1 MATKQTVPTT
11 RKSKVRDGSTPLV
24 MVTAYDAPTARIV
37 DAAGVDLL
45 LVGDTLAM
53 VVLGYED
60 TRTVTTEQMA
70 HHIGAVARTNPNGL
84 IVGDMPWMSYHLS
97 TVDAVKNAATLVRAG
112 AEVVKLEGGQKRL
125 PVIEAILDAE
135 IPVMGHLGLT
145 PQSSLAMG
153 GFRLQAKTAE
163 AAKDLI
169 QEAKKLEAAGCS
181 SIVLEGVP
189 SIVGRQVTEAVSIP
203 IIGIGAG
210 PDTDGQV
217 LVFHDLVGLE
227 TRLSPKFVRRYG
239 TSFEDQV
246 KSVQAFAADV
256 RSSDY
261 PNEQESYAGPGALT
275 EQLGQ
280 P

>member
-1 MATKQTVPTT
+1 MPTT
-11 RKSKVRDGSTPLV
+11 HTVTSIQSSKVRDGSKPLV
-24 MVTAYDAPTARIV
+24 MVTAYDAPTARVV
-37 DAAGVDLL
+37 DDAQVDII

-60 TRTVTTEQMA
+60 TRSVTIEQMQ
-70 HHIGAVARTNPNGL
+70 HHVGAVARTKPDAL

-97 TVDAVKNAATLVRAG
+97 TLDAVKNAAGLIRSG
-112 AEVVKLEGGQKRL
+112 AQVVKLEGGRTRIPTISAL
-125 PVIEAILDAE
+125 LDAE

-145 PQSSLAMG
+145 PQSSLKMG
-153 GFRLQAKTAE
+153 GFRVQAKTAE
-163 AAKDLI
+163 QARDLVQQAK
-169 QEAKKLEAAGCS
+169 ELEAAGCC

-189 SIVGRQVTEAVSIP
+189 SVVGRQVTEATSIP

-227 TRLSPKFVRRYG
+227 TGRLPKFVRRYG
-239 TSFEDQV
+239 TSFDDQV
-246 KSVQAFAADV
+246 AAVKGFAADV
-256 RSSDY
+256 RTAQY
-261 PNEQESYAGPGALT
+261 PSVDESYSGPKALM
-275 EQLGQ
+275 EELDE